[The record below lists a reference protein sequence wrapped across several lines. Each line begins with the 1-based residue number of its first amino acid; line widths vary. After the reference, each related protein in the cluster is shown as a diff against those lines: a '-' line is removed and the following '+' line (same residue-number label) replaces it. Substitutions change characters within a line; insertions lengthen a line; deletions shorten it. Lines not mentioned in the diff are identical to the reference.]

1 VDSVRLVVPWDIIE
15 SDDLMDTDGDPEDI
29 PNYKVMINNVMRK
42 IKNVHIN
49 AATIEN
55 VHHTR

>member
-42 IKNVHIN
+42 IRKCTYKRSDN
-49 AATIEN
+49 
-55 VHHTR
+55 RK